1 MYKIGLEITQDWPE
15 FIREMGEFISSNAAL
30 SAPPL
35 VPEIKLYLAREI
47 DPLWRMTE
55 EVFQTKNIPPP
66 FWAFAWPGG
75 QALARYI
82 LDHPQLVAGKRVF
95 DFASGSG
102 LVALAAKMA
111 GAAEVTAN
119 DIDPV
124 AIVALTLNAKSND
137 LVLTASHKNMI
148 NAPMEGYDIIL
159 AGDFCYEWPMAGY
172 AIDWMRVQ
180 VSVGLGVYFA
190 DPGRPHAPLSGIEEC
205 ANYRVPTSRDLEDSD
220 QKIVKVFRL
229 LETAED

>member
-1 MYKIGLEITQDWPE
+1 
-15 FIREMGEFISSNAAL
+15 
-30 SAPPL
+30 
-35 VPEIKLYLAREI
+35 VI
-47 DPLWRMTE
+47 DPLWRATE

-82 LDHPQLVAGKRVF
+82 LDHPETVRGKRVF

-102 LVALAAKMA
+102 LVALAAKKA

-124 AIVALTLNAKSND
+124 AIVAIAANAQENN
-137 LVLTASHKNMI
+137 LVLTTLHQNML
-148 NAPMEGYDIIL
+148 NADMAAYDVIL

-172 AIDWMRVQ
+172 AVEWLRGCVAQ
-180 VSVGLGVYFA
+180 GKTVFFA
-190 DPGRPHAPLSGIEEC
+190 DPGRPHAPRDGIAEV
-205 ANYRVPTSRDLEDSD
+205 ARYTISTTTDIEDSV
-220 QKIVKVFRL
+220 QKVTMVYRL
-229 LETAED
+229 LAE